1 MAVTPVLALDIEGMN
16 AGAMMVRRFSGFYLF
31 YPAIT
36 ED

>member
-1 MAVTPVLALDIEGMN
+1 MAVTPVLALDFEGMN
-16 AGAMMVRRFSGFYLF
+16 AGAMMGRWFSGLYLF